1 MKTIL
6 DITDKLDIDEDIE
19 QLPQIN
25 IIEPEVK
32 FNDDL
37 EIDITDDYQFARRKL
52 MLVMSASEAV
62 MVHSVK
68 EMANDP
74 GPRQTEAFSS
84 LIKVINETTD
94 RIFSLHE
101 KMQKIKPKKEI
112 ESTTE
117 DGKKTVKVTVNDIID
132 SLGD

>member
-6 DITDKLDIDEDIE
+6 DITDKLDIDEDIA
-19 QLPQIN
+19 QLPQIT

-32 FNDDL
+32 FNVDI
-37 EIDITDDYQFARRKL
+37 EEDITDDYQYARKKL
-52 MLVMSASEAV
+52 MHMMAASEAV
-62 MVHSVK
+62 MIHCVRDLS
-68 EMANDP
+68 NNP
-74 GPRQTEAFSS
+74 GPRPTEAFSS
-84 LIKVINETTD
+84 LVKVINETTD

-101 KMQKIKPKKEI
+101 KMQKIKPKKET